1 MINSTIKLASRTSS
15 LALFQ
20 TEAVRRALS
29 AIGIESELVPVQTKG
44 DKDQHTAL
52 QNLGQVGIFT
62 KAIDDAVLDGR
73 ADVGVHS
80 LKDYP
85 TGIPKGL
92 ALLAVLPRDGFY
104 DAFIPGNNLNEPL
117 LSGSPR
123 RKAQWLR
130 KNPKDYFADLRGNM
144 DTRLAK
150 IRRSAGGIV
159 SAPGLERLGML
170 PEDAEIL
177 DWMVPAPAAGVMAI
191 IGRDDQRLKDLFA
204 QINHEQTFRQSCVE
218 RDFMAAVEGGCA
230 SPLGALCIGE
240 GDTWLFQGVVLSPD
254 GQREVRI
261 EKEFAAKNW
270 STAGNEFAKEILENG
285 GAEIMAEIKAAQPL
299 DILCLKEINSE
310 QREQALGMGVK
321 LHDLAVLKLDTK
333 PFEVLESTFF
343 IVASSFG
350 ADRLVPKIQSLP
362 ENALIIGKKASDR
375 LRSSGYNG
383 TIAIFETSVEVLDYI
398 QKNKLRDIVYYG
410 AMRSSQDWEAL
421 GIKHVIT
428 YTNSPSEP
436 RLARQHWDGI
446 AAFSPLGVDSALA
459 YNKFP
464 KSTPIIAIGPATLEA
479 CRRHG
484 FPAAKIATD
493 PSFDSLLKALKDLK
507 NA

>member
-1 MINSTIKLASRTSS
+1 MIKATIKLASRTST

-20 TEAVRRALS
+20 TEAVQSALS
-29 AIGIESELVPVQTKG
+29 SIGIESELVPVQTKG

-85 TGIPKGL
+85 TGIPEGL
-92 ALLAVLPRDGFY
+92 ALLAVLPRDGYY
-104 DAFIPGNNLNEPL
+104 DAFIPGTNSTDPL

-130 KNPKDYFADLRGNM
+130 KYPTDHFADLRGNM

-170 PEDAEIL
+170 PEDAQIL
-177 DWMVPAPAAGVMAI
+177 EWMVPAPAAGVMAV
-191 IGRDDQRLKDLFA
+191 IGRDDQRLKDVFA
-204 QINHEQTFRQSCVE
+204 QINHIDTFRQSRVE
-218 RDFMAAVEGGCA
+218 RDFMAVVEGGCA
-230 SPLGALCIGE
+230 SPLGALCVSKGAQ
-240 GDTWLFQGVVLSPD
+240 WHFQGVVLSAD
-254 GQREVRI
+254 GKREVRV
-261 EKEFAAKNW
+261 EKEFAPGNW
-270 STAGNEFAKEILENG
+270 ATAGKEFAKEVLESG

-299 DILCLKEINSE
+299 DILCLKEINAA
-310 QREQALGMGVK
+310 QREQALNMGVK
-321 LHDLAVLKLDTK
+321 LHDLAVLKLDAK
-333 PFEVLESTFF
+333 PFQVMDSTFF
-343 IVASSFG
+343 IVASAFG
-350 ADRLVPKIQSLP
+350 ADRLVPQIQQLP
-362 ENALIIGKKASDR
+362 QNALIIGSKAAER
-375 LRSSGYNG
+375 LQSSGYTG
-383 TIAIFETSVEVLDYI
+383 SISTFETSLELIEFVK
-398 QKNKLRDIVYYG
+398 QNKLRDIIYYG

-436 RLARQHWDGI
+436 RLARQTWDGI
-446 AAFSPLGVDSALA
+446 AAFSPMGVASAVK

-479 CRRHG
+479 CRKHG
-484 FPAAKIATD
+484 FSAAKTATD
-493 PSFDSLLKALKDLK
+493 PSFESLLKALKDLK
-507 NA
+507 ND